1 MIPLTIDR
9 QREPFKGDILL
20 SEPFLM
26 DNHFTRSVILV
37 CEHNAEGSFGL
48 ILNSTLEIGITD
60 LIETFPKIEA
70 PVGMGG
76 PVEQNQLFFI
86 HKYGELKDC
95 ELVTNGIYMGG
106 DYDEL
111 QAAILKGAVKAED
124 IRFFVGYS
132 GWGENQLKE
141 ELKERSWI
149 VITPTEE
156 TDFFTV
162 DDDHLWKR
170 LVQNLGGKY
179 ARMADYPINP
189 ADN

>member
-48 ILNSTLEIGITD
+48 ILNSTLELSITD
-60 LIETFPKIEA
+60 LIEKFPKIDA

>member
-1 MIPLTIDR
+1 VIPLTIDR

-48 ILNSTLEIGITD
+48 ILNSTLELSITD

-149 VITPTEE
+149 VITPTED

>member
-1 MIPLTIDR
+1 MIPLTVDR

-26 DNHFTRSVILV
+26 DNHFTRSVILI
-37 CEHNAEGSFGL
+37 CEHNAEGTFGL
-48 ILNSTLEIGITD
+48 ILNSTLELNMTD
-60 LIETFPKIEA
+60 LIESFPKIDS

-76 PVEQNQLFFI
+76 PVDQNQLFFL
-86 HKYGELKDC
+86 HKHGELTGCDPITKD
-95 ELVTNGIYMGG
+95 LFMGG

-111 QAAILKGAVKAED
+111 QDFILKGTIKAED

-132 GWGENQLKE
+132 GWGENQLKM

-149 VITPTEE
+149 VITPTED

-170 LVQNLGGKY
+170 LVQNHGGKY